1 MLLICFGK
9 PGVDL
14 YRTLSDSE
22 TSRHILRFYHPKEL
36 EFGIS
41 VEVSTVSSGLA
52 LMSELRWYIM
62 RYMRE
67 VLIEDTDHG
76 VYLTQNLAREAYD
89 SRSIT
94 LSPEWE
100 SRFRICVTEEGDV
113 LRLPEGVPEP
123 EGVAGVYAVWG
134 LPDEHP

>member
-1 MLLICFGK
+1 MLLICIGK

-36 EFGIS
+36 EAGIS

-52 LMSELRWYIM
+52 LLSELRWYIM
-62 RYMRE
+62 RYMQD
-67 VLIEDTDHG
+67 VLIEDTEHG

-94 LSPEWE
+94 LSPARAT
-100 SRFRICVTEEGDV
+100 RFSICVTHDVEALCLLEGF
-113 LRLPEGVPEP
+113 PEP
-123 EGVAGVYAVWG
+123 DGAAIAYAVW
-134 LPDEHP
+134 